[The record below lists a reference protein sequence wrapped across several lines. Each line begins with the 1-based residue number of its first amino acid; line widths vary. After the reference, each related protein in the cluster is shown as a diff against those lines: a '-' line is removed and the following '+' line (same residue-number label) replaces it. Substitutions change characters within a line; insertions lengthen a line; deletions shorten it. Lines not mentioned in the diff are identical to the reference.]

1 MWKTKVL
8 ITLQAYRILHRRNI
22 CTLNIEYECCMLT
35 NHIVF
40 EIWTLNCEWAMLNCK
55 VEYWSVKMSDNSKQQ
70 CCKQNFE
77 FWRGYNAILQNLAYL
92 ESLSG
97 LLKCWIAK

>member
-1 MWKTKVL
+1 VL
-8 ITLQAYRILHRRNI
+8 IALRACRILHRGGI
-22 CTLNIEYECCMLT
+22 CALNIECGCCMLT

-40 EIWTLNCEWAMLNCK
+40 EVWTLNCGWAMLSCG
-55 VEYWSVKMSDNSKQQ
+55 VECWSVEVSDSSGQQ
-70 CCKQNFE
+70 CCRRNFE